1 MRPNTPGRLN
11 PKALEVE
18 QARLAAFFVSIAKHR
33 RALELAI
40 AEGFGGD
47 LDPAEWRAS
56 FDSTDPHDALRTMA
70 VTACHSAILN
80 SYVEVLRASAGA
92 RLLGLSPHR
101 RPHAAQVFEVV
112 QADGGLTA
120 NQAALLS
127 EIYVLEGR
135 LEHASPDVDAGEV
148 YEAVERLREALP
160 SLVESARNWLRG
172 HGIEFTPAA

>member
-1 MRPNTPGRLN
+1 LRPEAPDSLS
-11 PKALEVE
+11 PKALEAE
-18 QARLAAFFVSIAKHR
+18 QARLAAFFTSIAKHR

-40 AEGFGGD
+40 EEGYGGN
-47 LDPAEWRAS
+47 LDASEWRAS

-80 SYVEVLRASAGA
+80 SYVEILRASAGA

-101 RPHAAQVFEVV
+101 RPHATQVFEVV
-112 QADGGLTA
+112 QADGGLTVS
-120 NQAALLS
+120 QAVLLS

-148 YEAVERLREALP
+148 HEAVERLRKALP
-160 SLVESARNWLRG
+160 GLVEGARDWLRG
-172 HGIEFTPAA
+172 HGIEFIPAA